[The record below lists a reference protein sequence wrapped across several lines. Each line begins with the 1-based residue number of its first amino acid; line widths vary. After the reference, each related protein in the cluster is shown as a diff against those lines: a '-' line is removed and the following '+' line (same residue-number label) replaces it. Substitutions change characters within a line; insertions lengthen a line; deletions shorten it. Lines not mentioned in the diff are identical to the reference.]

1 MIKEVMQKQALN
13 KTHQIK
19 GSESPATSEMKFFT
33 TNINRSKPL
42 IIVEKIHLTEREFLK
57 VSFKKVF
64 QNL

>member
-33 TNINRSKPL
+33 TN
-42 IIVEKIHLTEREFLK
+42 H
-57 VSFKKVF
+57 
-64 QNL
+64 